1 MNNDTL
7 HYICTPRDIQPVSL
21 SIDIVPVE
29 EFLLDDAA
37 CKMLWTMVESQF
49 RTRSKFLAI
58 WRTTSFVAL
67 HRDDDH
73 EVDGMLLITS
83 AINWQID
90 YVVVRPDARG
100 QGIAQ
105 QLVIATLNRATVLN
119 VPYVMLSSKE
129 SLRGLY
135 ERCGFMVVDC
145 HQGDANACAE
155 S

>member
-1 MNNDTL
+1 MSADTL
-7 HYICTPRDIQPVSL
+7 HYICIPTESRAVSL
-21 SIDIVPVE
+21 AIDIVPIE

-37 CKMLWTMVESQF
+37 CKMLWSMMESQF
-49 RTRSKFLAI
+49 RTRSKFLAV
-58 WRTTSFVAL
+58 WRTAAFVAL
-67 HRDDDH
+67 HRDEVH
-73 EVDGMLLITS
+73 EVDGLLLITS

-105 QLVIATLNRATVLN
+105 QLVMAALNRAAVLN
-119 VPYVMLSSKE
+119 IPYVMLSSKE